1 MWHEIV
7 GNVIGLRLR
16 KEKKKES
23 DGSVGR
29 GTAGRKDVQGKRIWF
44 DFMMGDNKDFI
55 EKVVFKSPPQPPPK
69 HLDMGLRKCYK
80 LRVLRGQTRSLK
92 KH

>member
-23 DGSVGR
+23 NGSVGR
-29 GTAGRKDVQGKRIWF
+29 GTAGRKDVQG
-44 DFMMGDNKDFI
+44 
-55 EKVVFKSPPQPPPK
+55 
-69 HLDMGLRKCYK
+69 
-80 LRVLRGQTRSLK
+80 
-92 KH
+92 